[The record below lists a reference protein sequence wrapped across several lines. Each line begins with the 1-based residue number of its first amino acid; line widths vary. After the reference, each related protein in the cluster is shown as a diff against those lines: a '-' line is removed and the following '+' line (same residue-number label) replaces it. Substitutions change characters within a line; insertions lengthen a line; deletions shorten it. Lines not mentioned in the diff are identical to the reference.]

1 MALEHLL
8 VEGLADVVGVALLD
22 DALPDVVL
30 AAEAQGDGYV
40 ELGEQPVDVRET
52 AARLPSRAARSAS
65 HVALAAVPERA
76 AATELRTAVWTATS
90 YSVMPPVPVTRR
102 EKPVS
107 RRGFDRYED
116 RTRDI
121 QIRGLA
127 LCPAELIGRFASFVG
142 VVGPSPVLLSLRPT
156 GMLKPARSRAAP
168 DRPWRRRWRRCACA
182 SCSTRRCCAC

>member
-1 MALEHLL
+1 M
-8 VEGLADVVGVALLD
+8 
-22 DALPDVVL
+22 
-30 AAEAQGDGYV
+30 
-40 ELGEQPVDVRET
+40 
-52 AARLPSRAARSAS
+52 
-65 HVALAAVPERA
+65 
-76 AATELRTAVWTATS
+76 WTATS

-116 RTRDI
+116 RTHDI

-142 VVGPSPVLLSLRPT
+142 VVGPSPVLLSTQADRHVKT
-156 GMLKPARSRAAP
+156 GRGRARRGSPMATRAGEGARVP
-168 DRPWRRRWRRCACA
+168 